1 MSYYL
6 VIREGAIFLLLY
18 HFLTF
23 TYLITI
29 VKNIF
34 LCIHYSKLCRVFEKF

>member
-6 VIREGAIFLLLY
+6 VIREGAIFWLIY

-23 TYLITI
+23 TYWITI

-34 LCIHYSKLCRVFEKF
+34 LCLHYSKLCWAFEKF